1 MRVGIVGGGIAGL
14 AAAHEVLLQGGT
26 PIVFESDER
35 VGGKLRTE
43 SFDGIDIDTGPD
55 SFLARRPEAVQLC
68 RELGL
73 DGGLEP
79 PAATSAFVFARGALR
94 RLPAGLILGVPTD
107 PLALARSGIL
117 SPWGA
122 ARAAAEP
129 FVPGAALGDD
139 DALGAV
145 IRRRYGDEVASRLV
159 DPLLGGINA
168 GDVDTLS
175 IDTVA
180 PQIAAAARADRSLTR
195 ALKRAPAPPPDGHRP
210 AGQAT
215 SNDPVFLTVPGG
227 LAQLVD
233 ALVASIVERGGEI
246 RTGDAV
252 SGISATSITS
262 RSGTTDVQG
271 VVLAAP
277 AYVTAPLVEPL
288 APGAA
293 GILSTIPYASVAMT
307 LLAYDDA
314 RDLDASGFLVPKTEG
329 LLMTAASWASSKWA
343 HLARPGRILLRVSAG
358 RHGDERAMGMDDDDL
373 VAHMRADLATTMDM
387 RGEPAAARVIRW
399 PRSFPQYPPGHA
411 ARIAAAVA
419 ALPAGVALAGA
430 ALGGVGIPAC
440 IGSGRAA
447 ARTVLARSG

>member
-1 MRVGIVGGGIAGL
+1 MLVGIVGGGIAGL

-26 PIVFESDER
+26 PIVFEADDR
-35 VGGKLRTE
+35 AGGKLRTE
-43 SFDGIDIDTGPD
+43 PFDGIDIDTGPD

-73 DGGLEP
+73 DGLEP
-79 PAATSAFVFARGALR
+79 PAATSAYVFARGALR
-94 RLPAGLILGVPTD
+94 RLPAGLVLGVPTD

-129 FVPGAALGDD
+129 FVPGAALGAD

-195 ALKRAPAPPPDGHRP
+195 ALKRAPAPP
-210 AGQAT
+210 T

-233 ALVASIVERGGEI
+233 ALVASIVERGGEV
-246 RTGDAV
+246 RTGDPV

-293 GILSTIPYASVAMT
+293 GTLSAIPYASVAMT

-329 LLMTAASWASSKWA
+329 LLMTAASWASSKWR

-358 RHGDERAMGMDDDDL
+358 RHGDERAMGLDDDDL
-373 VAHMRADLATTMDM
+373 VARMRADLARTMDLT
-387 RGEPAAARVIRW
+387 GEPTAARVVRW

-411 ARIAAAVA
+411 ARIADALAT
-419 ALPAGVALAGA
+419 LPAGVALAGA

-447 ARTVLARSG
+447 ARTVLAGSG

>member
-1 MRVGIVGGGIAGL
+1 MRIGIVGGGIAGL

-26 PIVFESDER
+26 PIVFEADDR
-35 VGGKLRTE
+35 AGGKLRTE
-43 SFDGIDIDTGPD
+43 SFAGTDIDTGPD

-73 DGGLEP
+73 DGALEP

-94 RLPAGLILGVPTD
+94 RLPAGLVLGVPTD

-117 SPWGA
+117 SAWGA

-129 FVPGAALGDD
+129 FVPGQSLGAD

-180 PQIAAAARADRSLTR
+180 PQIAAAARSDRSLTR
-195 ALKRAPAPPPDGHRP
+195 ALKRAPAPP
-210 AGQAT
+210 T
-215 SNDPVFLTVPGG
+215 SSDPVFLTVPGG
-227 LAQLVD
+227 LARLVD
-233 ALVASIVERGGEI
+233 ALVASIVEGGGEV

-252 SGISATSITS
+252 SAISPTRITS

-288 APGAA
+288 VPDAA
-293 GILSTIPYASVAMT
+293 GTLAAVPYASVAMT
-307 LLAYDDA
+307 LLAYDDD
-314 RDLDASGFLVPKTEG
+314 RTLDASGYLVPRTEG
-329 LLMTAASWASSKWA
+329 LLMTAASWASSKWG

-358 RHGDERAMGMDDDDL
+358 RQGDERAMGLDDDDL
-373 VAHMRADLATTMDM
+373 VDRIRADLATTMDL
-387 RGEPAAARVIRW
+387 RGEPTAARVVRW

-411 ARIAAAVA
+411 GRIAQAVA
-419 ALPAGVALAGA
+419 ALPAGIALAGA
-430 ALGGVGIPAC
+430 ALHGVGIPAC

-447 ARTVLARSG
+447 ARTVMAATG